1 MSTRSASNKR
11 TQTHEVTGVARKSA
25 ASAKPARAAA
35 GSVHVQPASA
45 KDRRKKLEKGESL
58 EGLTKQ
64 EKKARKQELRAEED
78 RRYTASTILLKQDED
93 YTKRRRVWWVLLTAG
108 MVIIIAL
115 WVWLFGLS
123 GNGGK
128 VTSGVQMA
136 AIVVAYAVII
146 AAFVYDFTRIRP
158 IRNMYRDQVEGM
170 STNKLNALIERAAA
184 EDDRKR
190 AEKEAAKAEKKK

>member
-11 TQTHEVTGVARKSA
+11 TQSHEVTGVARKSA

-35 GSVHVQPASA
+35 SSVRVQPATA

-93 YTKRRRVWWVLLTAG
+93 YTKRRRVWWALLGAG
-108 MVIIIAL
+108 MLIIIAL
-115 WVWLFGLS
+115 WIWLFGLS

-128 VTSGVQMA
+128 VTSGAQMA
-136 AIVVAYAVII
+136 AIVIAYAVII

-184 EDDRKR
+184 EEDRKR
-190 AEKEAAKAEKKK
+190 AEKEAAKADKK

>member
-11 TQTHEVTGVARKSA
+11 TQSHEVTGVARKSA
-25 ASAKPARAAA
+25 ASAKPARSAAS
-35 GSVHVQPASA
+35 SVRVQPATA
-45 KDRRKKLEKGESL
+45 KGRRKKLEKGESL

-93 YTKRRRVWWVLLTAG
+93 YTKRRRVWWALLGTG
-108 MVIIIAL
+108 MLIIIAL
-115 WVWLFGLS
+115 WIWLFGLS
-123 GNGGK
+123 NTGGK
-128 VTSGVQMA
+128 VTSGAQMV
-136 AIVVAYAVII
+136 AIVIAYAVII

-184 EDDRKR
+184 EEDRKR
-190 AEKEAAKAEKKK
+190 AEKEAAKADKK

>member
-11 TQTHEVTGVARKSA
+11 TQSHEVTGVARKSA

-35 GSVHVQPASA
+35 SSVRVQPATA

-93 YTKRRRVWWVLLTAG
+93 YTKRRRVWWALLGAG
-108 MVIIIAL
+108 MLIIIAL
-115 WVWLFGLS
+115 WIWLFGLS

-136 AIVVAYAVII
+136 AIVIAYAVII

-184 EDDRKR
+184 EEDRKR
-190 AEKEAAKAEKKK
+190 AEKEAAKADKK

>member
-11 TQTHEVTGVARKSA
+11 TQTHEVAGVARKSA

-35 GSVHVQPASA
+35 SSVRVQPATA

-93 YTKRRRVWWVLLTAG
+93 YTKRRRVWWALLGAG
-108 MVIIIAL
+108 MLIIIAL
-115 WVWLFGLS
+115 WIWLFGLS

-184 EDDRKR
+184 EEDRKR
-190 AEKEAAKAEKKK
+190 AEKEAAKADKK

>member
-35 GSVHVQPASA
+35 GSVRIQPATA
-45 KDRRKKLEKGESL
+45 KDRRKKIEKGESL
-58 EGLTKQ
+58 EGLTKE
-64 EKKARKQELRAEED
+64 EKRARKQELRAEED

-93 YTKRRRVWWVLLTAG
+93 YNKRRRVWWVLLGVG
-108 MVIIIAL
+108 MVIIIGL

-128 VTSGVQMA
+128 VTSGIQMA

-146 AAFVYDFTRIRP
+146 AAFVYDFSRIRP

-190 AEKEAAKAEKKK
+190 AEKEAAKAEKK

>member
-11 TQTHEVTGVARKSA
+11 TQSHEVTGVARKSA

-35 GSVHVQPASA
+35 SSVRVQPATA

-93 YTKRRRVWWVLLTAG
+93 YTKRRRVWWALLGAG
-108 MVIIIAL
+108 MLIIIAL
-115 WVWLFGLS
+115 WIWLFGLS

-136 AIVVAYAVII
+136 AIVIAYAVII
-146 AAFVYDFTRIRP
+146 AAFVYDFIRIRP

-184 EDDRKR
+184 EEDRKR
-190 AEKEAAKAEKKK
+190 AEKEAAKADKK

>member
-11 TQTHEVTGVARKSA
+11 TQSHEVTGVARKSA

-35 GSVHVQPASA
+35 SSVRVQPATA

-93 YTKRRRVWWVLLTAG
+93 YTKRRRVWWALLGAG
-108 MVIIIAL
+108 MLIIIAL
-115 WVWLFGLS
+115 WIWLFGLS

-128 VTSGVQMA
+128 VTSGAQMA
-136 AIVVAYAVII
+136 AIVIAYAVII

-158 IRNMYRDQVEGM
+158 IRNMYRDQGEGM

-184 EDDRKR
+184 EEDRKR
-190 AEKEAAKAEKKK
+190 AEKEAAKADKK

>member
-11 TQTHEVTGVARKSA
+11 TQSHEVTGVARKSA

-35 GSVHVQPASA
+35 SSVRVQPATA

-93 YTKRRRVWWVLLTAG
+93 YTKRRRVWWALLGAG
-108 MVIIIAL
+108 MLIIIAL
-115 WVWLFGLS
+115 WIWLFGPS

-128 VTSGVQMA
+128 VTSGAQMA
-136 AIVVAYAVII
+136 AIVIAYAVII

-184 EDDRKR
+184 EEDRKR
-190 AEKEAAKAEKKK
+190 AEKEAAKADKK

>member
-11 TQTHEVTGVARKSA
+11 TQAHEVTGVARKSA

-35 GSVHVQPASA
+35 SSVRVQPATA

-93 YTKRRRVWWVLLTAG
+93 YTKRRRVWWALLGAG
-108 MVIIIAL
+108 MLIIIAL
-115 WVWLFGLS
+115 WIWLFGLS

-184 EDDRKR
+184 EEDRKR
-190 AEKEAAKAEKKK
+190 AEKEAAKEDKK

>member
-35 GSVHVQPASA
+35 GSVRVQPATA

-64 EKKARKQELRAEED
+64 EKRARKQELRAEED

-93 YTKRRRVWWVLLTAG
+93 YNKRRRVWWVLLAIG

-158 IRNMYRDQVEGM
+158 IRNMYRDQVDGM

-190 AEKEAAKAEKKK
+190 AEKEAAKAEKK

>member
-35 GSVHVQPASA
+35 GSVRIQPATA
-45 KDRRKKLEKGESL
+45 KDRRKKIEKGESL
-58 EGLTKQ
+58 EGLTKE
-64 EKKARKQELRAEED
+64 EKRARKQELRAEED

-93 YTKRRRVWWVLLTAG
+93 YNKRRRVWWVLLGVG
-108 MVIIIAL
+108 MVIIIGL

-128 VTSGVQMA
+128 VTSGIQMA

-190 AEKEAAKAEKKK
+190 AEKEAAKAEKK